1 METKLF
7 VFPSLW
13 EGFSNILVET
23 MFCGTPIISSDCKS
37 GPREILAPETDFKKQ
52 TENPEFAKYGI
63 LMPVL
68 EEKFLSANEPLTQ
81 TEKIWLE
88 IINVVLKDDI
98 LRTELKSRAQQRV
111 MDFNIINIV
120 KQWKEI
126 LKI

>member
-1 METKLF
+1 M
-7 VFPSLW
+7 S
-13 EGFSNILVET
+13 
-23 MFCGTPIISSDCKS
+23 CGVPVISSDCKS

-52 TENPEFAKYGI
+52 IENPEFAKYGI

-88 IINVVLKDDI
+88 IINVILKDDI
-98 LRTELKSRAQQRV
+98 LRTELKSRAQQRA
-111 MDFNIINIV
+111 MDFNIINIA